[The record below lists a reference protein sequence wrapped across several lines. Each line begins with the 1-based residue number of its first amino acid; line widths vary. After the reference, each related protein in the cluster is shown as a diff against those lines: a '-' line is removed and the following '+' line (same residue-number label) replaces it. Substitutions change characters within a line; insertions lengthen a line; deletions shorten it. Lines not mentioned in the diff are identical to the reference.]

1 MKLRPNCPT
10 RRLCHFLETFLK
22 PYLKH
27 VKSYI
32 CDSIDFLNKCLREV
46 DSNIDMVTFDV
57 TSFPLAFRINMTQ
70 GYFLTTF
77 KEEMNSRFTNQFIL
91 NAEDFILKNDSLTF
105 DSMFFLKLKGQ
116 SSYLI
121 IKILQWPI
129 KNFKFISS
137 SKTLII

>member
-1 MKLRPNCPT
+1 
-10 RRLCHFLETFLK
+10 
-22 PYLKH
+22 
-27 VKSYI
+27 
-32 CDSIDFLNKCLREV
+32 
-46 DSNIDMVTFDV
+46 
-57 TSFPLAFRINMTQ
+57 
-70 GYFLTTF
+70 
-77 KEEMNSRFTNQFIL
+77 MNSRFTNQFIL
-91 NAEDFILKNDSLTF
+91 NAEDFILKNNSLTF